1 MNARNQQLQ
10 LTVECRQ
17 IRDVTLCA
25 FHTIL
30 LHRSVG
36 KFKYTSDVN
45 YTLGSVGLEEIDCD
59 QIDLTYVRVN
69 SPELHTD
76 LDIKVGDF
84 AGAIQGVVNDGYF
97 LSGSSPQCSP
107 GREERLY
114 GIERWES
121 LFPAIIKLE
130 FYQRRKRQWPIPED
144 HVPWEIWELQLDIV
158 RTLNNE
164 DFYRMREFVGGKLSE
179 MVLGV
184 CELINKPQ
192 YLPKMPTR
200 AELPYVFDDQFP
212 GCNPY
217 LYRVESDYGA
227 KLADP
232 ASKSSFVRK
241 LFRDTLAFSA
251 S

>member
-36 KFKYTSDVN
+36 KFKYSSDVN
-45 YTLGSVGLEEIDCD
+45 YTLGSIGIEEIDCD

-69 SPELHTD
+69 SPELVAD
-76 LDIKVGDF
+76 LDSKVRDF
-84 AGAIQGVVNDGYF
+84 ADAIHTVISDGYF
-97 LSGSSPQCSP
+97 LSGSSPHSVDKE
-107 GREERLY
+107 GRLH
-114 GIERWES
+114 GIERWEN
-121 LFPAIIKLE
+121 LFPAQIKLE

-144 HVPWEIWELQLDIV
+144 HVPWEVWELHLDVV

-164 DFYRMREFVGGKLSE
+164 DFYRMREFVGEKLSDTI
-179 MVLGV
+179 LSV
-184 CELINKPQ
+184 CEIVNKPQ

-200 AELPYVFDDQFP
+200 MELPYVYDDRFLD
-212 GCNPY
+212 CHPY
-217 LYRVESDYGA
+217 LYRVESDYGGR
-227 KLADP
+227 LSEN
-232 ASKSSFVRK
+232 ASKSSFMKK
-241 LFRDTLAFSA
+241 LFRDTLTFS